1 MENEQNMELDFWTK
15 LETADK
21 VRILHAAHGAFSVL
35 VSSHEFSR
43 DDHFRKQAVF
53 DVLKEAGFRVEA
65 YIPQSDCV
73 PWMPDPEPTMPL
85 FLPQNPEAL
94 VQAVKEDYRS
104 RMNVMLDR
112 LAILHVIR
120 SQEFSSVPYGW
131 LMIAEMVVESFEK
144 AFEECPGGTIK
155 ISQIKEKFG
164 SLRIYVATEGPDEF
178 RELVDRSIRWAA
190 AASTGRCAVTGRIGR
205 IVDHG
210 WILCLC
216 VEAEFWFKNYPG
228 TFKSLIYPEQAS

>member
-1 MENEQNMELDFWTK
+1 MELDFWSK

-21 VRILHAAHGAFSVL
+21 VRILHPRHGEFSLL
-35 VSSHEFSR
+35 VSSHECSR
-43 DDHFRKQAVF
+43 DDHFRNKAVF

-73 PWMPDPEPTMPL
+73 PWMPDSEPTMPL
-85 FLPQNPEAL
+85 FLPQNPETL

-112 LAILHVIR
+112 LANLHVTR
-120 SQEFSSVPYGW
+120 SQEFGSVPYGW

-144 AFEECPGGTIK
+144 AFEKFPSGTIQ

-164 SLRIYVATEGPDEF
+164 SLRIYVATEGPEDF
-178 RELVDRSIRWAA
+178 QRLVDRSIRWAT
-190 AASTGRCAVTGRIGR
+190 AASTGRCAVTGRTGR
-205 IVDHG
+205 IVDNG

-216 VEAEFWFKNYPG
+216 VEAEFWFKNYPR
-228 TFKSLIYPEQAS
+228 TFNSLIYPEQAS